1 MGSNGSVEVEYSKGG
16 TPVILVPDDILEA
29 SGLCRVAGDSSTS
42 KVSNGGRLRING
54 LSIAVTFL
62 GVLLLLLIM

>member
-16 TPVILVPDDILEA
+16 TPVILVPDEILDA

-42 KVSNGGRLRING
+42 KVSNGGRLRINVP
-54 LSIAVTFL
+54 IAVTLFL
-62 GVLLLLLIM
+62 FLLLIM